1 MTALKLMHLSSAKL
15 NEWGRVK
22 TPDTERKSANQTS
35 ELHVH
40 FYTNIEEV
48 VDFQP
53 TLLKPNIQ

>member
-1 MTALKLMHLSSAKL
+1 MHLSSAKL

-22 TPDTERKSANQTS
+22 TPDTEGKSANQTS